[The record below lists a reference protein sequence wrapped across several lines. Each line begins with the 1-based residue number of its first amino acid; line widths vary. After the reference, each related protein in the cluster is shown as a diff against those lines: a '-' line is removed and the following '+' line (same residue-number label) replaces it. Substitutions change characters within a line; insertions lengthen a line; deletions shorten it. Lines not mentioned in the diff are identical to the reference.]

1 MKIRTLPIALG
12 LLTTLALVGCQT
24 TQVEEKAAPAKMA
37 TAKAMSPQEAEFQK
51 ALAAAKAAQKA
62 AAAVK
67 NEWRD
72 TGKLIK
78 AAEAAAKKGDYAK
91 AIKLARDA
99 EFQGNMAVQ
108 QAKEQENAGNP
119 DYLYR

>member
-1 MKIRTLPIALG
+1 MKNRTLLTAVGLIATLG
-12 LLTTLALVGCQT
+12 LAGCQT
-24 TQVEEKAAPAKMA
+24 AQVQEKSAAPRSAAAMAK
-37 TAKAMSPQEAEFQK
+37 SPQEAEFQK
-51 ALAAAKAAQKA
+51 ALADAKAAQKA

-72 TGKLIK
+72 TGKLIEAAEK
-78 AAEAAAKKGDYAK
+78 AAKAGDYAK

-99 EFQGNMAVQ
+99 EFQGKMAVQ
-108 QAKEQENAGNP
+108 QAKENQNAGNP